1 MKVLSDN
8 IKELNAAVSI
18 KTLDGKFG
26 LVLESK

>member
-8 IKELNAAVSI
+8 IKELHATVSI
-18 KTLDGKFG
+18 KTLDGIFG

>member
-8 IKELNAAVSI
+8 IKELNATVSI
-18 KTLDGKFG
+18 KNLDGICG